1 MQNHKASNVKTKKS
15 KTIIEVKPKIYPQ
28 RRKKK
33 VTMVPMQNQNPANFA
48 NRIGRKFEVKTKHPS
63 ATAEKNMTKTFRHKP
78 KKSADV
84 KDQRIGRG
92 KDKPL
97 HNARLKSETTRLKV
111 RKS

>member
-33 VTMVPMQNQNPANFA
+33 VTMVPMQNQNPADFA

-63 ATAEKNMTKTFRHKP
+63 ATAEKETTSLSDLNQKNR
-78 KKSADV
+78 
-84 KDQRIGRG
+84 
-92 KDKPL
+92 
-97 HNARLKSETTRLKV
+97 RLKPMYRERNQ
-111 RKS
+111 R